1 MTDSLFHRRQG
12 LAPAFSFAL
21 AFAFAGSL
29 IAVAPVASAQS
40 STATSAAPTAARTT
54 PNVSDYIV
62 AIVNTE
68 LVTNAELQSRM
79 ARIREEAARTRQA
92 LPPEAEFRK
101 QVLDA
106 LVDERVLVT
115 NARENGNKID
125 DAELDRA
132 VQNVAVQ
139 NQLTLDQLRARLQQQ
154 GMAYGTFRNNVRDQ
168 MMVER
173 TREREVNSRIK
184 ISDADIDNLIA
195 QKRASTGTAAQLD
208 IAQILITVPDGAT
221 DDVVA
226 QKRARAEAAL
236 ARVKAGEAFDKVAR
250 EVSEDGNRA
259 KGGDIGLRPADR
271 LPDLFV
277 TAVKSLKPGEVAPA
291 LLRSGAG
298 FHALKLVD
306 RQEASAFSVQQ
317 TRARHILLR
326 VSAELPAEAA
336 SRRMADFKRQIL
348 AGTKTFEELAKA
360 NSEDG
365 SAVAGGDLGWTGPG
379 AYVPEFEEAM
389 NALPVGGISDPV
401 VSRFGIHLIQVMDR
415 RTVSLDTKQQREQ
428 ARNVLKE
435 QKFDEAYQDW
445 VRDLRA
451 RAYVEYRD
459 APG

>member
-12 LAPAFSFAL
+12 TTLAFSLAAL
-21 AFAFAGSL
+21 ALGLTLVAG
-29 IAVAPVASAQS
+29 AVPASAQS
-40 STATSAAPTAARTT
+40 PATRST

-62 AIVNTE
+62 AVVNTE
-68 LVTNAELQSRM
+68 LVTNAELQLRM
-79 ARIREEAARTRQA
+79 TRIREEAARSNQS
-92 LPPEAEFRK
+92 LPPEPEFRK

-106 LVDERVLVT
+106 LVNERVLVT

-154 GMAYGTFRNNVRDQ
+154 GLPYGTFRNNVRDQ

-184 ISDADIDNLIA
+184 ISDADIDALIA
-195 QKRASTGTAAQLD
+195 QKRATSGSTAQLD
-208 IAQILITVPDGAT
+208 IAQILITVPDGAS
-221 DDVVA
+221 DDVIA
-226 QKRARAEAAL
+226 QRKARAEAAL
-236 ARVKAGEAFDKVAR
+236 SRVKAGEAFDKVAR
-250 EVSEDGNRA
+250 DVSEDGNRA

-277 TAVKSLKPGEVAPA
+277 TAVKSLKPGEVAPT

-336 SRRMADFKRQIL
+336 GRRLADFKRQIV
-348 AGTKTFEELAKA
+348 AGSKTFEDLAKA

-365 SAVAGGDLGWTGPG
+365 SAAAGGDLGWTGPG

-401 VSRFGIHLIQVMDR
+401 VSRFGMHLIQVVDR